1 MTESEKIAYAK
12 SFIDKLANGINPL
25 DDTPIPENDIAN
37 HERLSRCFFY
47 VSEILQREIER
58 ERSKEEKMLRLPFSI
73 TYDELKHFGY
83 SKKLLST
90 TQLTKKIN
98 LLAGDLTAKNMSR
111 LSYSQITK
119 WLLDEGFLEWREW
132 GRKHK
137 RFPTA
142 EGEAIGL
149 VLVMWENYGRK
160 NPVVCFSEA
169 TQRFVIDNI
178 DAIIAVKVKRGTT
191 SHPEELSEEESD
203 E

>member
-73 TYDELKHFGY
+73 TYDELKHFEY

-98 LLAGDLTAKNMSR
+98 LLAKIFTIK
-111 LSYSQITK
+111 
-119 WLLDEGFLEWREW
+119 
-132 GRKHK
+132 
-137 RFPTA
+137 
-142 EGEAIGL
+142 
-149 VLVMWENYGRK
+149 
-160 NPVVCFSEA
+160 
-169 TQRFVIDNI
+169 
-178 DAIIAVKVKRGTT
+178 
-191 SHPEELSEEESD
+191 
-203 E
+203 